1 MKYLLFICRSY
12 TEVKMKEQIKHLA
25 NITSGIYLKGKPSGD
40 VFNLQ
45 ARDIDEHFKFRKGL
59 SPTAFSDAKVEKHY
73 LHKGDVL
80 VASKGN
86 EFFAVVYNEEYKPAV
101 ASSIFLVIRNLEHNT
116 INPQFLAWYI
126 NHPKTQH
133 FFKSVSKGT
142 SLPTINK
149 VHLASL
155 EIPLPSI
162 EKQKKIVLFE
172 ELKVKRNNLNRQLNI
187 LREQLI
193 NQQLLNFITKET

>member
-1 MKYLLFICRSY
+1 MKH
-12 TEVKMKEQIKHLA
+12 QIKHLA
-25 NITSGIYLKGKPSGD
+25 KITSGIYLKGKPSGD

-45 ARDIDEHFKFRKGL
+45 ARDVDEFYRFRKGL

-86 EFFAVVYNEEYKPAV
+86 DFFAVVYNEEYSPAV
-101 ASSIFLVIRNLEHNT
+101 ASSIFLVIRNLDIHRVVPEY
-116 INPQFLAWYI
+116 LSWYI

-149 VHLASL
+149 NYLASL

-162 EKQKKIVLFE
+162 EKQKKIVLFDN
-172 ELKVKRNNLNRQLNI
+172 LKVRRMRLP
-187 LREQLI
+187 
-193 NQQLLNFITKET
+193 